1 MLILYVAFEI
11 FMFFNLMEK
20 LAFDT
25 LEKNTYDR
33 SMKNQGSKTSP
44 RHVKMDKPWFFSDKP
59 PKNSFYKISSY
70 QGFPSKQTPIRWVRY
85 HLRTVI
91 RNPRRNVELIMLSDS

>member
-44 RHVKMDKPWFFSDKP
+44 RHVKMDKP
-59 PKNSFYKISSY
+59 
-70 QGFPSKQTPIRWVRY
+70 
-85 HLRTVI
+85 
-91 RNPRRNVELIMLSDS
+91 

>member
-44 RHVKMDKPWFFSDKP
+44 RHVKMYKPWFFSDKP
-59 PKNSFYKISSY
+59 PKINFTK
-70 QGFPSKQTPIRWVRY
+70 FPHIKAFLVNKLWLGES
-85 HLRTVI
+85 VI
-91 RNPRRNVELIMLSDS
+91 I

>member
-25 LEKNTYDR
+25 LEKNTNDR

-44 RHVKMDKPWFFSDKP
+44 RHVKMDKP
-59 PKNSFYKISSY
+59 
-70 QGFPSKQTPIRWVRY
+70 
-85 HLRTVI
+85 
-91 RNPRRNVELIMLSDS
+91 